1 MHVRCIFN
9 DPYTCSPIDDST
21 TDIPICAAECCG
33 QKEAPHHSQDEMILL
48 ETKQKFGEKNGY
60 RSFQVQ
66 WYKDYPWLTL
76 CITTKKAFCFYCRL
90 YYEQKELCLSK
101 NIEPAFIRDGFSNW
115 KKAIQRFDAH
125 QRSAGHKES
134 IFKFS
139 RWLVPG
145 INEQINTELKKLQQM
160 RRSMLL
166 KQLSSLRML
175 LRQGLAKRG
184 HDKFDGNLE
193 QLLQLGSED
202 DKDLKIWLKNS
213 EYLSHDIVNEC
224 ISLLGNTLLRELLC
238 SILYFP

>member
-33 QKEAPHHSQDEMILL
+33 KKEAPHHSQHEMVLL
-48 ETKQKFGEKNGY
+48 ETKQKFGEKNGF

-115 KKAIQRFDAH
+115 KKAIQ
-125 QRSAGHKES
+125 
-134 IFKFS
+134 
-139 RWLVPG
+139 
-145 INEQINTELKKLQQM
+145 
-160 RRSMLL
+160 
-166 KQLSSLRML
+166 
-175 LRQGLAKRG
+175 
-184 HDKFDGNLE
+184 
-193 QLLQLGSED
+193 
-202 DKDLKIWLKNS
+202 
-213 EYLSHDIVNEC
+213 
-224 ISLLGNTLLRELLC
+224 
-238 SILYFP
+238 

>member
-1 MHVRCIFN
+1 M
-9 DPYTCSPIDDST
+9 CSR
-21 TDIPICAAECCG
+21 
-33 QKEAPHHSQDEMILL
+33 QKEAPHHSQDEKVLL

-76 CITTKKAFCFYCRL
+76 CITTKKAFCLYCRL
-90 YYEQKELCLSK
+90 YYEQKQLCLSK
-101 NIEPAFIRDGFSNW
+101 NIEPAFIRDVFSNW

-139 RWLVPG
+139 RQLAPG
-145 INEQINTELKKLQQM
+145 INEQINTEFKKLQQM

-175 LRQGLAKRG
+175 LRQGLAIRG
-184 HDKFDGNLE
+184 HDKLME
-193 QLLQLGSED
+193 
-202 DKDLKIWLKNS
+202 IWNS
-213 EYLSHDIVNEC
+213 YCN
-224 ISLLGNTLLRELLC
+224 
-238 SILYFP
+238 